1 MIDKE
6 TCEIIIEKYY
16 TDIYKFCYNRLNN
29 TQAAEECTQ
38 DVFLLLFQKRAK
50 LEFSEHLRSW
60 LYEAAVRICNKY
72 VSKNGRSVENID
84 KYSYMLPDKPP
95 DNSLYKELYEIL
107 SSDEADLLI
116 EYAGADYK
124 ERKKIAKRMNITL
137 KALYGRV
144 DRIRE
149 KVIVHLDE

>member
-1 MIDKE
+1 
-6 TCEIIIEKYY
+6 
-16 TDIYKFCYNRLNN
+16 
-29 TQAAEECTQ
+29 
-38 DVFLLLFQKRAK
+38 
-50 LEFSEHLRSW
+50 
-60 LYEAAVRICNKY
+60 
-72 VSKNGRSVENID
+72 
-84 KYSYMLPDKPP
+84 MLPDKPP